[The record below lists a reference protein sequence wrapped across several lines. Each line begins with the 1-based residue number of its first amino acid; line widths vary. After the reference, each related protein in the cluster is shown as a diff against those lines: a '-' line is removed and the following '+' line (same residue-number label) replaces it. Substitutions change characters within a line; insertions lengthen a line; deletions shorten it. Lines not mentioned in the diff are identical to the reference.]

1 MKVCRP
7 SGTWAETYAGRK
19 GHRTVATHCQQ
30 WGGQYALKPELHLFD
45 YFLVYRER
53 AVVTA
58 KLLYASQAWCAFATT
73 SDRQRIEAFIRRG
86 VRLGLYGAGD
96 PSANQLARTPTTACS
111 GVMYS
116 EHHALQH
123 FLPDI
128 NSHRYSLRP
137 RRHNF
142 TLATKTN
149 YRLYTVLSLHC
160 TQLRSVPLKLKLL
173 TD

>member
-1 MKVCRP
+1 MIINISSRPDSASEMKVCRP

-30 WGGQYALKPELHLFD
+30 WGGQYALKHELHLFD

-86 VRLGLYGAGD
+86 VRLDLYGAGD

-111 GVMYS
+111 GES
-116 EHHALQH
+116 CTANITPFNTFSQ
-123 FLPDI
+123 I
-128 NSHRYSLRP
+128 S
-137 RRHNF
+137 
-142 TLATKTN
+142 TATA
-149 YRLYTVLSLHC
+149 TVSDHDD
-160 TQLRSVPLKLKLL
+160 TTSP
-173 TD
+173 